1 MRRNA
6 TNLYE
11 VRYRCVKEDANLS
24 PIILCNLTVY
34 LLFSNSYL
42 FPLINLE
49 GPQLELPR
57 LVSKMKFE
65 TKEDYEKY
73 FSRLGAFPR
82 QVQYT
87 RTWISVVVT
96 YNNCAL
102 IKVVF

>member
-1 MRRNA
+1 MKRNA
-6 TNLYE
+6 TNLFE
-11 VRYRCVKEDANLS
+11 VRYRRVKEDANQS

-49 GPQLELPR
+49 GPQLELSR
-57 LVSKMKFE
+57 VVSKMKFE

-82 QVQYT
+82 QVQCSC
-87 RTWISVVVT
+87 TWI
-96 YNNCAL
+96 
-102 IKVVF
+102 